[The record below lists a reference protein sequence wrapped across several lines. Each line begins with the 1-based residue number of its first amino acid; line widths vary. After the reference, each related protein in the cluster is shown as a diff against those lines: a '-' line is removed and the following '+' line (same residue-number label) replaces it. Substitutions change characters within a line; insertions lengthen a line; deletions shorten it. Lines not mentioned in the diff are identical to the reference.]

1 MESEC
6 QRHLE
11 ARSILCMV
19 LKCKYSYSQEP
30 NYHCEYEQEEFHSYN
45 LPLHITLYTVFHS
58 YDLPLH
64 ITLYTVFHS
73 YGLPL
78 HITLYT
84 DFHSYDLPLHITL
97 YTV

>member
-1 MESEC
+1 MESQC

-30 NYHCEYEQEEFHSYN
+30 NYHCEYEQEFHSYD

-73 YGLPL
+73 Y
-78 HITLYT
+78 
-84 DFHSYDLPLHITL
+84 DLPFTHYIVYIYEFYYVVSLHRG
-97 YTV
+97 V